1 MTFHNQ
7 PPSSAFYHLG
17 RIIAVLEL
25 GARAHGEA
33 RWVHLYYALGFIP
46 WAGLREPLQKHSQ
59 SVLPA
64 LERRGTGD
72 QYRQSLDMLA
82 THLQEAAGLDLP
94 IETFAAWAS
103 AVLSDKTDTAATGL
117 PTSSTPQD
125 APAYAQ
131 GYLDQRRELQ
141 ANRPAAPPDEESPAY
156 HWDYHQ
162 GRIMTWHGAGNDPR
176 LSAAFQL
183 GMADQRAL
191 TPPRQK

>member
-1 MTFHNQ
+1 MDRHE
-7 PPSSAFYHLG
+7 PPNPAFYPLG

-33 RWVHLYYALGFIP
+33 RWIHLYYALGFIP
-46 WAGLREPLQKHSQ
+46 CAGLREPLQKHSQ

-72 QYRQSLDMLA
+72 QYRQSLDLLA
-82 THLQEAAGLDLP
+82 TQLQDAAGIHPP
-94 IETFAAWAS
+94 INTFAAWAS
-103 AVLSDKTDTAATGL
+103 AVLSDKTDTVATGL

-131 GYLDQRRELQ
+131 GYLDQRRDLQ
-141 ANRPAAPPDEESPAY
+141 ANRPAAPPHEELPTY
-156 HWDYHQ
+156 YWDYHQ
-162 GRIMTWHGAGNDPR
+162 GRIMPWNGAGNDPR
-176 LSAAFQL
+176 LSPAFQQ

>member
-1 MTFHNQ
+1 MNHHESPNPVFHI
-7 PPSSAFYHLG
+7 LG

-33 RWVHLYYALGFIP
+33 RWIHLYYALGFIP
-46 WAGLREPLQKHSQ
+46 WAGLREPLQKHQQ
-59 SVLPA
+59 SILPA

-72 QYRQSLDMLA
+72 QYRQSLDLL
-82 THLQEAAGLDLP
+82 TTQLQEAAGINPP
-94 IETFAAWAS
+94 IETFGAWAS

-131 GYLDQRRELQ
+131 GYLDQRRKLQ
-141 ANRPAAPPDEESPAY
+141 ASRPAAPPQKDSPAY
-156 HWDYHQ
+156 YWDYHQ
-162 GRIMTWHGAGNDPR
+162 GRIMTWKGAGNDPR
-176 LSAAFQL
+176 LSAAFQQ